1 MKKLI
6 SLLVLLAFT
15 LNTVKATHLMG
26 GEITWECIKS
36 GNKKGAYVF
45 SVKVYR
51 DCQGIPVSTGMS
63 LDVHNV
69 PGIST
74 IPLSYIGAND
84 ISPSCNTVN
93 GPNLPFSCGGI
104 NIGQAGSGNGAV
116 EEHTYRSDTIE
127 ISGIPDANGWHFTWS
142 SCCRNAAISNG
153 MANEGFTLRA
163 VMYSYIDSLGQ
174 VFPSNNEC
182 YDSSPKFFEKPRTI
196 LEVGNG
202 YDPLAFSNGFTY
214 SHNAFD
220 EEQDSISYTWG
231 QPLDDLGYNYL
242 NPNSTALFFSAPYS
256 YLNPINGI
264 LMNNQTGRTWYPANQ
279 QGNFV
284 TCTKVSAFKCG
295 QLVSEVFREIQV
307 VLIPPICNL
316 GDTTNGNVGANT
328 LCNVR
333 PSVQPPFF
341 YPSTPA
347 PYQWDTLVHCGDTVK
362 FDFNAIDNDVYPNG
376 SQQDLLFE
384 VSGGQFYDYF
394 NNIPCQNPPCA
405 TFNEIGT
412 GATPPFITSGGSGS
426 GEFEWITS
434 CNHVVNTCGSD
445 LQPTVYTFVI
455 KVSDD
460 FCPAPAIE
468 NTSQVI
474 SITVYPP
481 CGSSLKTNASVL
493 PESYCGVGDGSIS
506 VNPNGGF
513 APYTSYYFDMNGLP
527 VNPNALSS
535 GDYQIRITDVSLCE
549 IIDTVT
555 VAGPVPTYINN
566 SYSICNGDSVVVGA
580 NNYFLSGSYADTLIN
595 INGCDSI
602 INTSIIVNMNS
613 TSSVSFIICDTSYL
627 WNGINYILSG
637 TYNNISAS
645 SSGCDSIA
653 TLVLVINS
661 PSSITSFV
669 TECDSFFWNG
679 LVYTISGAYTSTYTN
694 TLGCDSIHN
703 LNLTIN
709 NSSITIN
716 NQNLCFGSSY
726 IVNGNTYSSSGIYVD
741 TLTSSSGCDSIV
753 TTYLNIGND
762 INIMSNISQ
771 VSCNGYS
778 DGSINITTSGGN
790 SPYSYLWSD
799 GSTTSTINNLY
810 TGLYSV
816 AVTDTDN
823 CSSIASITIIEPIL
837 LAPTLASNSSTLIG
851 NSNGGTIPYTF
862 EFWGPNGFV
871 ASSSNNLGT
880 SFSIN
885 PLISGIYTFIVVDAN
900 GCADSSSII
909 YSGNFT
915 PLVTV
920 SLSNNWC
927 DSLADLTIEVS
938 QDSGEVDMSTALFE
952 SNGGSFDIASMSV
965 GDTIGTS
972 NIIAGGGSLNINAFL
987 IVSVI
992 VSNTEIII
1000 QSSSVIIGNLGSFTI
1015 TNLSL
1020 GGVSIFTETIPDGN
1034 NYTSG
1039 NMNSVTFNNVFIN
1052 PCVSPVFTSTITS
1065 ELGDTDIQN
1074 FNFIISENNE
1084 INSNFNI
1091 YPNPV
1096 LSTLNIQFDINSSDF
1111 SVIIYDLSGKV
1122 IFSEYNFS
1130 EYNFSKLSNVTLDV
1144 SHLSSGMYL
1153 IAVSLQGKINSRT
1166 FYKK

>member
-6 SLLVLLAFT
+6 LVVVLLVFT
-15 LNTVKATHLMG
+15 FNTVKASHLMG

-36 GNKKGAYVF
+36 GSKKGAYVF

-51 DCQGIPVSTGMS
+51 DCQGVAISTSMS
-63 LDVHNV
+63 LDVHNI

-84 ISPSCNTVN
+84 ISPSCNTVS
-93 GPNLPFSCGGI
+93 GPNVQFSCGGV
-104 NIGQAGSGNGAV
+104 NIPNSGSGNGAV

-142 SCCRNAAISNG
+142 SCCRNLAITNLTNAALN
-153 MANEGFTLRA
+153 NTGFTLRA

-231 QPLDDLGYNYL
+231 QPLDDLGYDYL

-256 YLNPINGI
+256 YLNPIDSI
-264 LMNNQTGRTWYPANQ
+264 EMNSLTGRTWYPANQ

-307 VLIPPICNL
+307 VLIAATCNL
-316 GDTTNGNVGANT
+316 GDTTNGNIGADT

-333 PSVQPPFF
+333 PLVQPPFF
-341 YPSTPA
+341 YPASASTSP
-347 PYQWDTLVHCGDTVK
+347 WDTLVHCGDTVK
-362 FDFNAIDNDVYPNG
+362 FDFNATDNDIYPNG

-384 VSGGQFYDYF
+384 VSGGQFYDYL

-412 GATPPFITSGGSGS
+412 GSTPPFITSGGSGS

-434 CNHVVNTCGSD
+434 CNHVVNTCGAD

-566 SYSICNGDSVVVGA
+566 SYFICNGDSVVVGA

-637 TYNNISAS
+637 TYNNISTS

-661 PSSITSFV
+661 PSSSTSFV

-709 NSSITIN
+709 NSSITTN

-790 SPYSYLWSD
+790 SPYSYLWSN
-799 GSTTSTINNLY
+799 GSITSTINNLY
-810 TGLYSV
+810 TGVYSV

-972 NIIAGGGSLNINAFL
+972 NIIAGGGSVNINAFL

-1111 SVIIYDLSGKV
+1111 TVIIYDISGKV
-1122 IFSEYNFS
+1122 IFS

>member
-6 SLLVLLAFT
+6 LVLVLLAFSF
-15 LNTVKATHLMG
+15 NTVKASHLMG

-51 DCQGIPVSTGMS
+51 DCQGVAISTSMS
-63 LDVHNV
+63 LNAHNV

-84 ISPSCNTVN
+84 ISPSCNSVN
-93 GPNLPFSCGGI
+93 GPNTQFSCGG
-104 NIGQAGSGNGAV
+104 NNTGQAGSGNGAV

-142 SCCRNAAISNG
+142 SCCRNLAITNLTNAALN
-153 MANEGFTLRA
+153 NTGFTLRA

-174 VFPSNNEC
+174 VLPSNNEC

-202 YDPLAFSNGFTY
+202 YDPLASSNGFTY

-231 QPLDDLGYNYL
+231 QPLDDLGYDYL
-242 NPNSTALFFSAPYS
+242 NPNSTALSFSAPYS
-256 YLNPINGI
+256 YLNPINAI
-264 LMNNQTGRTWYPANQ
+264 LMNSQTGRTWYPANQ

-307 VLIPPICNL
+307 VLIPPTCNL
-316 GDTTNGNVGANT
+316 GDTTSGNVGANT

-341 YPSTPA
+341 YPSMPA

-362 FDFNAIDNDVYPNG
+362 FDFNANDNDVYPNG

-384 VSGGQFYDYF
+384 VSGGQFYDYL

-481 CGSSLKTNASVL
+481 CGSNLKANASVL

-513 APYTSYYFDMNGLP
+513 PPYTSYYFDMNGLP

-549 IIDTVT
+549 IIDTIT
-555 VAGPVPTYINN
+555 VPGPVPVSVN
-566 SYSICNGDSVVVGA
+566 SNQTICNGDSIIVGG
-580 NNYFLSGSYADTLIN
+580 NIYFISGAYADTLTT

-602 INTSIIVNMNS
+602 INTSLIVNMS
-613 TSSVSFIICDTSYL
+613 SSSSVSFITCDTSYL
-627 WNGINYILSG
+627 WNG
-637 TYNNISAS
+637 
-645 SSGCDSIA
+645 
-653 TLVLVINS
+653 
-661 PSSITSFV
+661 
-669 TECDSFFWNG
+669 
-679 LVYTISGAYTSTYTN
+679 LVYTTSGVYTSTYTN

-726 IVNGNTYSSSGIYVD
+726 IMNGNTYSSSGIYVD
-741 TLTSSSGCDSIV
+741 TLTNTSGCDSIV
-753 TTYLNIGND
+753 TTNLNIGTD
-762 INIMSNISQ
+762 MNIMSNISQ

-778 DGSINITTSGGN
+778 DGSINITISGGN

-799 GSTTSTINNLY
+799 GSVISTINNLY
-810 TGLYSV
+810 AGVYSV

-823 CSSIASITIIEPIL
+823 CSSIDSITIIEPIL
-837 LAPTLASNSSTLIG
+837 LAPTLVSSSSTLIG
-851 NSNGGTIPYTF
+851 NSNGGTIPYIF

-900 GCADSSSII
+900 GCTDSSSII
-909 YSGNFT
+909 YSANFT

-927 DSLADLTIEVS
+927 DSLADLSIQVS

-972 NIIAGGGSLNINAFL
+972 SIIAGGGSININAYL

-992 VSNTEIII
+992 VSNSEIII
-1000 QSSSVIIGNLGSFTI
+1000 QNTSVVNGNLGSFTI
-1015 TNLSL
+1015 TNLPL
-1020 GGVSIFTETIPDGN
+1020 GGISIFTQTIPDGN

-1052 PCVSPVFTSTITS
+1052 PCFSSVFTSTITS
-1065 ELGDTDIQN
+1065 ELGDIDLQN

-1084 INSNFNI
+1084 IFSNFNI

-1096 LSTLNIQFDINSSDF
+1096 LSTLNIQLDKNSSDF
-1111 SVIIYDLSGKV
+1111 SVIIYDISGKV

-1130 EYNFSKLSNVTLDV
+1130 KLNNATIDV

-1153 IAVSLQGKINSRT
+1153 ISVSFQGKINSRT

>member
-6 SLLVLLAFT
+6 LVLVLAFNI
-15 LNTVKATHLMG
+15 NTVKASHLMG

-74 IPLSYIGAND
+74 ITLSYIGAND

-93 GPNLPFSCGGI
+93 GPNTQFSCGGI
-104 NIGQAGSGNGAV
+104 NIGQAGNGNGAV

-231 QPLDDLGYNYL
+231 QPLDNLGYNYL

-481 CGSSLKTNASVL
+481 CGSSLKINASVL
-493 PESYCGVGDGSIS
+493 PESYCGFGDGSIS

-513 APYTSYYFDMNGLP
+513 PPYISYYFDMNGLP
-527 VNPNALSS
+527 VNPNALSF
-535 GDYQIRITDVSLCE
+535 GDYQLRITDVSLCE
-549 IIDTVT
+549 IIDTIT
-555 VAGPVPTYINN
+555 VSGPVPNTSYNN
-566 SYSICNGDSVVVGA
+566 YSICNGDSYVVGP
-580 NNYFLSGSYADTLIN
+580 NSYFLSGTYTDTLTT

-602 INTSIIVNMNS
+602 INTNLIVNSSS
-613 TSSVSFIICDTSYL
+613 TSSVSVITCDSSYL
-627 WNGINYILSG
+627 WNGINYISSG
-637 TYNNISAS
+637 TYNHVSPN

-653 TLVLVINS
+653 SLVLVINS
-661 PSSITSFV
+661 TSSTTSFV
-669 TECDSFFWNG
+669 TECDSYIWNG
-679 LVYTISGAYTSTYTN
+679 LVYTTSGVYTSTYTN
-694 TLGCDSIHN
+694 LLGCDSIHN
-703 LNLTIN
+703 LNLTIT
-709 NSSITIN
+709 NSSIIPN
-716 NQNLCFGSSY
+716 NQNLCFGGYY
-726 IVNGNTYSSSGIYVD
+726 IVNSNTYFTSGIYID
-741 TLTSSSGCDSIV
+741 TLTNSSGCDSIV
-753 TTYLNIGND
+753 TTNLNIGTD

-771 VSCNGYS
+771 VSCNGYI
-778 DGSINITTSGGN
+778 DGGVNITTNGGN
-790 SPYSYLWSD
+790 SPYSYLWSN
-799 GSTTSTINNLY
+799 GSITNTINNVVA
-810 TGLYSV
+810 GVYSV
-816 AVTDTDN
+816 TVTDSIN
-823 CSSIASITIIEPIL
+823 CSSIDSITIIEPIL
-837 LAPTLASNSSTLIG
+837 LAPTLTSNSSALIG
-851 NSNGGTIPYTF
+851 NSNGGTMPYTF
-862 EFWGPNGFV
+862 EYWGPNGFV
-871 ASSSNNLGT
+871 ASSSNNFGT

-885 PLISGIYTFIVVDAN
+885 PITSGLYTFIVVDAN

-909 YSGNFT
+909 YSANFT
-915 PLVTV
+915 PLVNV
-920 SLSNNWC
+920 LLSNNWC
-927 DSLADLTIEVS
+927 DSIADLTIEVS

-952 SNGGSFDIASMSV
+952 SNGGSFNIASMSV

-972 NIIAGGGSLNINAFL
+972 NIIAGGGSININAYL

-992 VSNTEIII
+992 VSNSEVII
-1000 QSSSVIIGNLGSFTI
+1000 QNTSVVNGNLGSFTI
-1015 TNLSL
+1015 TNLPL
-1020 GGVSIFTETIPDGN
+1020 GGISVFTQTIPDGN

-1052 PCVSPVFTSTITS
+1052 PCFSPVFTSTITS
-1065 ELGDTDIQN
+1065 ELGDIDLQN

-1084 INSNFNI
+1084 IFSNFNI

-1096 LSTLNIQFDINSSDF
+1096 LSILNIQLDKNSSDF
-1111 SVIIYDLSGKV
+1111 SVIIYDVSGKV

-1130 EYNFSKLSNVTLDV
+1130 KLNNATIDV

-1153 IAVSLQGKINSRT
+1153 IAVSLQGKIDSRT

>member
-6 SLLVLLAFT
+6 LVLALLVFT
-15 LNTVKATHLMG
+15 FNTAKATHLMG

-36 GNKKGAYVF
+36 GPDAGKYIFN
-45 SVKVYR
+45 VKVYR
-51 DCQGIPVSTGMS
+51 DCLGIPINTMMS
-63 LDVHNV
+63 LDAHNV
-69 PGIST
+69 PGIT
-74 IPLSYIGAND
+74 FIPLSYIGAND

-93 GPNLPFSCGGI
+93 GPNVPFSCGGV
-104 NIGQAGSGNGAV
+104 NTQTGNLIGAV
-116 EEHTYRSDTIE
+116 EEHIYRSAPIA
-127 ISGIPDANGWHFTWS
+127 ISGTPDANGWHFTWS

-163 VMYSYIDSLGQ
+163 VMYSFIDSSGQ
-174 VFPSNNEC
+174 VLPRNNEC
-182 YDSSPKFFEKPRTI
+182 YDSSPTFFEKPRTI

-231 QPLDDLGYNYL
+231 QPLSDIGYDYL
-242 NPNSTALFFSAPYS
+242 NPNSTALFFSGTYS
-256 YLNPINGI
+256 YLNPIDSI
-264 LMNNQTGRTWYPANQ
+264 EMNSQTGRTWYPANQ

-307 VLIPPICNL
+307 VLVPPICNL
-316 GDTTNGNVGANT
+316 GDTTNGNIGADT

-341 YPSTPA
+341 YPSTTD

-362 FDFNAIDNDVYPNG
+362 FDFNAIDNDIYPNG

-412 GATPPFITSGGSGS
+412 GSTPPFITSGGSGS

-434 CNHVVNTCGSD
+434 CNHVVNTCGAD

-493 PESYCGVGDGSIS
+493 PESYCGFWDGSIS

-637 TYNNISAS
+637 TYNNISTS

-661 PSSITSFV
+661 PSSSTSFV

-790 SPYSYLWSD
+790 SPYSYLWSN
-799 GSTTSTINNLY
+799 GSITSTINNLY
-810 TGLYSV
+810 TGVYSV

>member
-307 VLIPPICNL
+307 VLIPPTCNL

-341 YPSTPA
+341 YPSTPD

-405 TFNEIGT
+405 TFNEIGS

-481 CGSSLKTNASVL
+481 CGSSLKINASVL
-493 PESYCGVGDGSIS
+493 PESYCGFGDGSIS

-513 APYTSYYFDMNGLP
+513 PPYISYYFDMNGLP
-527 VNPNALSS
+527 VNPNALSF
-535 GDYQIRITDVSLCE
+535 GDYQLRITDVSLCE
-549 IIDTVT
+549 IIDTIT
-555 VAGPVPTYINN
+555 VSGPVPNTSYNN
-566 SYSICNGDSVVVGA
+566 YSICNGDSYVVGP
-580 NNYFLSGSYADTLIN
+580 NSYFLSGTYTDTLTT

-602 INTSIIVNMNS
+602 INTNLIVNSSS
-613 TSSVSFIICDTSYL
+613 TSSVSVITCDSSYL
-627 WNGINYILSG
+627 WNGINYISSG
-637 TYNNISAS
+637 TYNHVSPN

-653 TLVLVINS
+653 SLVLVINS
-661 PSSITSFV
+661 TSSTTSFV
-669 TECDSFFWNG
+669 TECDSYIWNG
-679 LVYTISGAYTSTYTN
+679 LVYTTSGVYTSTYTN
-694 TLGCDSIHN
+694 LLGCDSIHN
-703 LNLTIN
+703 LNLTIT
-709 NSSITIN
+709 NSSIIPN
-716 NQNLCFGSSY
+716 NQNLCFGGSY
-726 IVNGNTYSSSGIYVD
+726 IVNSNTYSTSGIYID
-741 TLTSSSGCDSIV
+741 TLTNSSGCDSIV
-753 TTYLNIGND
+753 TTNLNIGTD

-771 VSCNGYS
+771 VSCNGYI
-778 DGSINITTSGGN
+778 DGGINVTANGGN
-790 SPYSYLWSD
+790 SPYTYLWSN
-799 GSTTSTINNLY
+799 GSITNTINNVVA
-810 TGLYSV
+810 GVYSV
-816 AVTDTDN
+816 TVTDSIN
-823 CSSIASITIIEPIL
+823 CSSIDSITIIEPIL
-837 LAPTLASNSSTLIG
+837 LAPTLTSNSSALIG
-851 NSNGGTIPYTF
+851 NSNGGTMPYTF
-862 EFWGPNGFV
+862 EYWGPNGFV
-871 ASSSNNLGT
+871 ASSSNNFGT

-885 PLISGIYTFIVVDAN
+885 PITSGLYTFIVVDAN

-909 YSGNFT
+909 YSANFT
-915 PLVTV
+915 PLVNV
-920 SLSNNWC
+920 LLSNNWC
-927 DSLADLTIEVS
+927 DSIADLTIEVS

-952 SNGGSFDIASMSV
+952 SNGGSFNIASMSV

-972 NIIAGGGSLNINAFL
+972 NIIAGGGSININAYL

-992 VSNTEIII
+992 VSNSEIII
-1000 QSSSVIIGNLGSFTI
+1000 QNTSVVNGNLGSFTI
-1015 TNLSL
+1015 TNLPL
-1020 GGVSIFTETIPDGN
+1020 GGISVFTQTIPDGN

-1052 PCVSPVFTSTITS
+1052 PCFSPVFTSTITS
-1065 ELGDTDIQN
+1065 ELGDIDLQN

-1084 INSNFNI
+1084 IFSNFNI

-1096 LSTLNIQFDINSSDF
+1096 LSILNIQLDKNSSDF
-1111 SVIIYDLSGKV
+1111 SVIIYDVSGKV

-1130 EYNFSKLSNVTLDV
+1130 KLNNATIDV

-1153 IAVSLQGKINSRT
+1153 IAVSLQGKIDSRT

>member
-6 SLLVLLAFT
+6 SVLVLLAFT
-15 LNTVKATHLMG
+15 LNTVKASHLMG

-51 DCQGIPVSTGMS
+51 DCQGIAISTSMS
-63 LDVHNV
+63 LDVHNI

-84 ISPSCNTVN
+84 ISPSCNTVDGSN
-93 GPNLPFSCGGI
+93 MQFSCGGI
-104 NIGQAGSGNGAV
+104 NSPNSGSGNGAV

-163 VMYSYIDSLGQ
+163 VMYSYVDSLGQ
-174 VFPSNNEC
+174 VFPANNEC

-231 QPLDDLGYNYL
+231 QPLDDLGYDYL

-256 YLNPINGI
+256 YLNPIDSI
-264 LMNNQTGRTWYPANQ
+264 EMNSLTGRTWYPANQ

-284 TCTKVSAFKCG
+284 TCTNVSAFKCG

-307 VLIPPICNL
+307 VLIPPTCNL
-316 GDTTNGNVGANT
+316 GDTTNGNVGADT

-333 PSVQPPFF
+333 PLVQPPFF
-341 YPSTPA
+341 YPANSATSP
-347 PYQWDTLVHCGDTVK
+347 WDTLVHCGDTVK
-362 FDFNAIDNDVYPNG
+362 FDFNANDNDVYPNG

-434 CNHVVNTCGSD
+434 CNHVLNTCGND
-445 LQPTVYTFVI
+445 LKPTVYTFVI

-474 SITVYPP
+474 SITVYPA
-481 CGSSLKTNASVL
+481 CGSSLKANEVVT
-493 PESYCGVGDGSIS
+493 PESSCGVGDGSIS

-513 APYTSYYFDMNGLP
+513 APYVSYFFDMNGIP
-527 VNPNALSS
+527 VNPNALSA
-535 GDYQIRITDVSLCE
+535 GDYQIRITDISLCE
-549 IIDTVT
+549 TIDTVT
-555 VAGPVPTYINN
+555 VSGPVPVSVNRNQT
-566 SYSICNGDSVVVGA
+566 ICNGDSIIVGG
-580 NNYFLSGSYADTLIN
+580 NIYSTSGTYADTLTT

-602 INTSIIVNMNS
+602 INTSLIVNMS
-613 TSSVSFIICDTSYL
+613 SSSSVSFITCDTSYL
-627 WNGINYILSG
+627 
-637 TYNNISAS
+637 
-645 SSGCDSIA
+645 
-653 TLVLVINS
+653 
-661 PSSITSFV
+661 
-669 TECDSFFWNG
+669 WNG

-741 TLTSSSGCDSIV
+741 TLTNSSGCDSIV
-753 TTYLNIGND
+753 TTNLNIGTD
-762 INIMSNISQ
+762 MNIMSNISQ

-799 GSTTSTINNLY
+799 GSIISTINNLY
-810 TGLYSV
+810 AGVYSV

-823 CSSIASITIIEPIL
+823 CSSIDSITIIEPIL
-837 LAPTLASNSSTLIG
+837 LAPTLVSNSSTLIG
-851 NSNGGTIPYTF
+851 NSNGGTIPYIF

-900 GCADSSSII
+900 GCTDSSSII
-909 YSGNFT
+909 YSANFT

-927 DSLADLTIEVS
+927 DSLADLSIQVS

-972 NIIAGGGSLNINAFL
+972 SIIAGGGSININAYL

-992 VSNTEIII
+992 VSNSEIII
-1000 QSSSVIIGNLGSFTI
+1000 QNTSVVNGNLGSFTI
-1015 TNLSL
+1015 TNLPL
-1020 GGVSIFTETIPDGN
+1020 GGISIFTQTIPDGN

-1052 PCVSPVFTSTITS
+1052 PCFSPVFTSTITS
-1065 ELGDTDIQN
+1065 ELGDIDLQN

-1084 INSNFNI
+1084 IFSNFNI

-1096 LSTLNIQFDINSSDF
+1096 LSTLNIQLDKNSSDF
-1111 SVIIYDLSGKV
+1111 SVIIYDISGKV

-1130 EYNFSKLSNVTLDV
+1130 KLNNATIDV

-1153 IAVSLQGKINSRT
+1153 ISVSLQGKINSRT

>member
-6 SLLVLLAFT
+6 LVLVLAFNI
-15 LNTVKATHLMG
+15 NTVKASHLMG

-93 GPNLPFSCGGI
+93 GPNTQFSCGGI

-231 QPLDDLGYNYL
+231 QPLDNLGYNYL

-307 VLIPPICNL
+307 VLISPTCNL

-341 YPSTPA
+341 YPSTPD

-405 TFNEIGT
+405 TFNEIGS

-481 CGSSLKTNASVL
+481 CGSSLKINASVL
-493 PESYCGVGDGSIS
+493 PESYCGFGDGSIS

-513 APYTSYYFDMNGLP
+513 PPYISYYFDMNGLP

-549 IIDTVT
+549 IIDTIT
-555 VAGPVPTYINN
+555 VSGPVPNTSYNN
-566 SYSICNGDSVVVGA
+566 YSICNGDSYAVGL
-580 NNYFLSGSYADTLIN
+580 NSYFLSGTYTDTLTT

-602 INTSIIVNMNS
+602 INTNLIINPIS
-613 TSSVSFIICDTSYL
+613 TSSVSVITCDSSYL
-627 WNGINYILSG
+627 WNGINYISSG
-637 TYNNISAS
+637 TYNHVSPN

-653 TLVLVINS
+653 SLVLVINS
-661 PSSITSFV
+661 TSSTTSFV
-669 TECDSFFWNG
+669 TECDSYIWNG
-679 LVYTISGAYTSTYTN
+679 LVYTTSGVYTSTYTN
-694 TLGCDSIHN
+694 LLGCDSVHN
-703 LNLTIN
+703 LNLTIT
-709 NSSITIN
+709 NSSITPN
-716 NQNLCFGSSY
+716 NQNLCFGGSY
-726 IVNGNTYSSSGIYVD
+726 IVNSNTYSTSGIYID
-741 TLTSSSGCDSIV
+741 TLTNSSGCDSIV
-753 TTYLNIGND
+753 TTNLNIGTA

-771 VSCNGYS
+771 VSCNGYI
-778 DGSINITTSGGN
+778 DGGVNITINGGN
-790 SPYSYLWSD
+790 SPYSYLWSN
-799 GSTTSTINNLY
+799 GSITNTINNVVA
-810 TGLYSV
+810 GVYSV
-816 AVTDTDN
+816 TVTDSNN
-823 CSSIASITIIEPIL
+823 CSSIDSITIIEPIL
-837 LAPTLASNSSTLIG
+837 LTPVLTSNSSTLIG
-851 NSNGGTIPYTF
+851 NSNGGTMPYIF
-862 EFWGPNGFV
+862 EYWGPNGFV
-871 ASSSNNLGT
+871 ASSSNNFGT

-885 PLISGIYTFIVVDAN
+885 PIISGLYTFIVVDDN
-900 GCADSSSII
+900 GCTDSSSII
-909 YSGNFT
+909 YSANFT

-927 DSLADLTIEVS
+927 DSIADLTIEVS

-952 SNGGSFDIASMSV
+952 SNGGSFDIASMNV

-972 NIIAGGGSLNINAFL
+972 NIIAGGGSVNVNAYL

-992 VSNTEIII
+992 VSNSEIII
-1000 QSSSVIIGNLGSFTI
+1000 QNTSVVNGNLGSFTI
-1015 TNLSL
+1015 TNLPF
-1020 GGVSIFTETIPDGN
+1020 GGISVFTQTIPDGN

-1052 PCVSPVFTSTITS
+1052 PCFSPFFTSTITS
-1065 ELGDTDIQN
+1065 ELGDIDLQN

-1084 INSNFNI
+1084 IFSNFNI

-1096 LSTLNIQFDINSSDF
+1096 LSILNIQLDKNSSDF
-1111 SVIIYDLSGKV
+1111 SVIIYDVSGKV

-1130 EYNFSKLSNVTLDV
+1130 KLNNATIDV

-1153 IAVSLQGKINSRT
+1153 IAVSFQGKIGSRT

>member
-1 MKKLI
+1 
-6 SLLVLLAFT
+6 
-15 LNTVKATHLMG
+15 MG

-51 DCQGIPVSTGMS
+51 DCQGVAISTSMS
-63 LDVHNV
+63 LNAHNV

-84 ISPSCNTVN
+84 ISPSCNSVN
-93 GPNLPFSCGGI
+93 GPNTQFSCGG
-104 NIGQAGSGNGAV
+104 NNTGQAGSGNGAV

-142 SCCRNAAISNG
+142 SCCRNLAITNLTNAALN
-153 MANEGFTLRA
+153 NTGFTLRA

-174 VFPSNNEC
+174 VLPSNNEC

-202 YDPLAFSNGFTY
+202 YDPLASSNGFTY

-231 QPLDDLGYNYL
+231 QPLDDLGYDYL
-242 NPNSTALFFSAPYS
+242 NPNSTALSFSAPYS
-256 YLNPINGI
+256 YLNPINAI

-307 VLIPPICNL
+307 VLIPPTCNL
-316 GDTTNGNVGANT
+316 GDTTSGNVGANT

-341 YPSTPA
+341 YPSMPA

-362 FDFNAIDNDVYPNG
+362 FDFNANDNDVYPNG

-384 VSGGQFYDYF
+384 VSGGQFYDYL

-481 CGSSLKTNASVL
+481 CGSNLKANASVL

-513 APYTSYYFDMNGLP
+513 PPYTSYYFDMNGLP

-549 IIDTVT
+549 IIDTIT
-555 VAGPVPTYINN
+555 VPGPVPVSVN
-566 SYSICNGDSVVVGA
+566 SNQTICIGDSIIVGG
-580 NNYFLSGSYADTLIN
+580 NIYFISGAYADTLTT

-602 INTSIIVNMNS
+602 INTSLIVNMS
-613 TSSVSFIICDTSYL
+613 SSSSVSFITCDTSYL
-627 WNGINYILSG
+627 WNG
-637 TYNNISAS
+637 
-645 SSGCDSIA
+645 
-653 TLVLVINS
+653 
-661 PSSITSFV
+661 
-669 TECDSFFWNG
+669 
-679 LVYTISGAYTSTYTN
+679 LVYTTSGVYTSTYTN

-726 IVNGNTYSSSGIYVD
+726 IMNGNTYSSSGIYVD
-741 TLTSSSGCDSIV
+741 TLTNTSGCDSIV
-753 TTYLNIGND
+753 TTNLNIGTD
-762 INIMSNISQ
+762 MNIMSNISQ

-778 DGSINITTSGGN
+778 DGSINITISGGN

-799 GSTTSTINNLY
+799 GSVISTINNLY
-810 TGLYSV
+810 AGVYSV

-823 CSSIASITIIEPIL
+823 CSSIDSITIIEPIL
-837 LAPTLASNSSTLIG
+837 LAPTLISSSSTLIG
-851 NSNGGTIPYTF
+851 NSNGGTIPYIF

-900 GCADSSSII
+900 GCTDSSSII
-909 YSGNFT
+909 YSANFT

-927 DSLADLTIEVS
+927 DSLADLSIQVS

-972 NIIAGGGSLNINAFL
+972 SIIAGGGSININAYL

-992 VSNTEIII
+992 VSNSEIII
-1000 QSSSVIIGNLGSFTI
+1000 QNTSVVNGNLGSFTI
-1015 TNLSL
+1015 TNLPL
-1020 GGVSIFTETIPDGN
+1020 GGISIFTQTIPDGN

-1052 PCVSPVFTSTITS
+1052 PCFSSVFTSTITS
-1065 ELGDTDIQN
+1065 ELGDIDLQN

-1084 INSNFNI
+1084 IFSNFNI

-1096 LSTLNIQFDINSSDF
+1096 LSTLNIQLDKNSSDF
-1111 SVIIYDLSGKV
+1111 SVIIYDISGKV

-1130 EYNFSKLSNVTLDV
+1130 KLNNATIDV

-1153 IAVSLQGKINSRT
+1153 ISVSLQGKINSRT

>member
-6 SLLVLLAFT
+6 LVLVLLAFSF
-15 LNTVKATHLMG
+15 NTVKASHLMG

-51 DCQGIPVSTGMS
+51 DCQGIAISTSMS
-63 LDVHNV
+63 LDAHNV

-84 ISPSCNTVN
+84 ISPSCNSVN
-93 GPNLPFSCGGI
+93 GPNTQFSCGGI

-142 SCCRNAAISNG
+142 SCCRNLAITNLANAALN
-153 MANEGFTLRA
+153 NTGFTLRA

-174 VFPSNNEC
+174 VLPSNNEC

-202 YDPLAFSNGFTY
+202 YDPLASSNGFTY

-231 QPLDDLGYNYL
+231 QPLDDLGYDYL
-242 NPNSTALFFSAPYS
+242 NPNSTALSFSAPYS
-256 YLNPINGI
+256 YLNPINAI

-307 VLIPPICNL
+307 VLIPPTCNL
-316 GDTTNGNVGANT
+316 GDTTSGNVGANT

-341 YPSTPA
+341 YPSMPA

-362 FDFNAIDNDVYPNG
+362 FDFNANDNDVYPNG

-384 VSGGQFYDYF
+384 VSGGQFYDYL

-481 CGSSLKTNASVL
+481 CGSNLKANASVL

-513 APYTSYYFDMNGLP
+513 PPYTSYYFDMNGLP

-549 IIDTVT
+549 IIDTIT
-555 VAGPVPTYINN
+555 VPGPVPVSVN
-566 SYSICNGDSVVVGA
+566 SNQTICNGDSIIVGG
-580 NNYFLSGSYADTLIN
+580 NIYFISGAYADTLTT

-602 INTSIIVNMNS
+602 INTSLIVNMS
-613 TSSVSFIICDTSYL
+613 SSSSVSFITCDTSYL
-627 WNGINYILSG
+627 
-637 TYNNISAS
+637 
-645 SSGCDSIA
+645 
-653 TLVLVINS
+653 
-661 PSSITSFV
+661 
-669 TECDSFFWNG
+669 WNG

-726 IVNGNTYSSSGIYVD
+726 IVNGNTYSLSGIYVD
-741 TLTSSSGCDSIV
+741 TLTNSSGCDSIV
-753 TTYLNIGND
+753 TTNLNIGTD
-762 INIMSNISQ
+762 MNIMSNISQ

-799 GSTTSTINNLY
+799 GSIISTINNLY
-810 TGLYSV
+810 AGVYSV

-823 CSSIASITIIEPIL
+823 CSSIDSITIIEPIL
-837 LAPTLASNSSTLIG
+837 LAPTLVSNSSTLIG
-851 NSNGGTIPYTF
+851 NSNGGTIPYIF

-900 GCADSSSII
+900 GCTDSSSII
-909 YSGNFT
+909 YSANFT

-927 DSLADLTIEVS
+927 DSLADLSIQVS

-972 NIIAGGGSLNINAFL
+972 SIIAGGGSININAYL

-992 VSNTEIII
+992 VSNSEIII
-1000 QSSSVIIGNLGSFTI
+1000 QNTSVVNGNLGSFTI
-1015 TNLSL
+1015 TNLPL
-1020 GGVSIFTETIPDGN
+1020 GGISIFTQTIPDGN

-1052 PCVSPVFTSTITS
+1052 PCFSPVFTSTITS
-1065 ELGDTDIQN
+1065 ELGDIDLQN

-1084 INSNFNI
+1084 IFSNFNI

-1096 LSTLNIQFDINSSDF
+1096 LSTLNIQLDKNSSDF
-1111 SVIIYDLSGKV
+1111 SVIIYDISGKV
-1122 IFSEYNFS
+1122 IFSEYNFL
-1130 EYNFSKLSNVTLDV
+1130 KLNNATIDV

-1153 IAVSLQGKINSRT
+1153 ISVSLQGKINSRT

>member
-6 SLLVLLAFT
+6 LVLVLAFNI
-15 LNTVKATHLMG
+15 NTVMASHLMG

-93 GPNLPFSCGGI
+93 GPNTQFSCGGI

-231 QPLDDLGYNYL
+231 QPLNDLGYNYL

-307 VLIPPICNL
+307 VLIPPTCNL

-481 CGSSLKTNASVL
+481 CGSSLKINATVL
-493 PESYCGVGDGSIS
+493 PESYCGFGDGSIS

-513 APYTSYYFDMNGLP
+513 PPYTSYYFDMNGLP

-535 GDYQIRITDVSLCE
+535 GDYQLRITDVSLCE
-549 IIDTVT
+549 IIDTIT
-555 VAGPVPTYINN
+555 VSGPIPNTSYNN
-566 SYSICNGDSVVVGA
+566 YSICNGDSYVVGL
-580 NNYFLSGSYADTLIN
+580 NSYFLSGTYTDTLTT

-602 INTSIIVNMNS
+602 INTNLIVNPS
-613 TSSVSFIICDTSYL
+613 SISSVSVITCDSSYL
-627 WNGINYILSG
+627 WNGINYISSG
-637 TYNNISAS
+637 TYNHVSPNSL
-645 SSGCDSIA
+645 GCDSIA
-653 TLVLVINS
+653 SLVLVINS
-661 PSSITSFV
+661 TSSTTSFV
-669 TECDSFFWNG
+669 TECDSYIWNG
-679 LVYTISGAYTSTYTN
+679 LVYTTSGVYASTYTN
-694 TLGCDSIHN
+694 LLGCDSIHN
-703 LNLTIN
+703 LNLTIT
-709 NSSITIN
+709 NSSITPN

-726 IVNGNTYSSSGIYVD
+726 IVNSNTYFTSGIYID
-741 TLTSSSGCDSIV
+741 TLTNSSGCDSIV
-753 TTYLNIGND
+753 TTNLNIGTD

-771 VSCNGYS
+771 VSCNGYI
-778 DGSINITTSGGN
+778 DGGINITANGGN
-790 SPYSYLWSD
+790 SPYTYLWSN
-799 GSTTSTINNLY
+799 GSITNTINNVVA
-810 TGLYSV
+810 GVYSV
-816 AVTDTDN
+816 TVTDSIN
-823 CSSIASITIIEPIL
+823 CSSIDSITIIEPIL
-837 LAPTLASNSSTLIG
+837 LAPILTSNSSALIG

-862 EFWGPNGFV
+862 EYWGPNGFV
-871 ASSSNNLGT
+871 ASSSNNFGT
-880 SFSIN
+880 SFSVN
-885 PLISGIYTFIVVDAN
+885 PIISGLYTFIVVDAN
-900 GCADSSSII
+900 GCTDSSSII
-909 YSGNFT
+909 YSANFT

-927 DSLADLTIEVS
+927 DSIADLTIEVS

-952 SNGGSFDIASMSV
+952 SNGGSFNIASMSV

-972 NIIAGGGSLNINAFL
+972 NIIAGGGSININAYL

-992 VSNTEIII
+992 VSNSEVII
-1000 QSSSVIIGNLGSFTI
+1000 QNTSVVNGNLGSFTI
-1015 TNLSL
+1015 TNLPF
-1020 GGVSIFTETIPDGN
+1020 GGISVFTQTIPDGN

-1052 PCVSPVFTSTITS
+1052 PCFSPVFTSTITS
-1065 ELGDTDIQN
+1065 ELGDIDLQN

-1084 INSNFNI
+1084 IFSNYNI

-1096 LSTLNIQFDINSSDF
+1096 LSTLNIQLDKNSSDF
-1111 SVIIYDLSGKV
+1111 SVIIYDVSGKV

-1130 EYNFSKLSNVTLDV
+1130 KLNNPTIDV

-1153 IAVSLQGKINSRT
+1153 IAVSFQGKIDSRT

>member
-6 SLLVLLAFT
+6 LVVVLLVFT
-15 LNTVKATHLMG
+15 FNTVKASHLMG
-26 GEITWECIKS
+26 GEITWKCIKS
-36 GNKKGAYVF
+36 GDKKGAYVF

-51 DCQGIPVSTGMS
+51 DCQGIAISTSMS
-63 LDVHNV
+63 LDVHNI

-74 IPLSYIGAND
+74 IPLSYVGAND
-84 ISPSCNTVN
+84 ISPSCNTVDGSN
-93 GPNLPFSCGGI
+93 AQFSCGGV
-104 NIGQAGSGNGAV
+104 NSPNSGSGNGAV

-163 VMYSYIDSLGQ
+163 VMYSYVDSLGQ
-174 VFPSNNEC
+174 IFPANNEC
-182 YDSSPKFFEKPRTI
+182 YDSSPMFFEKPRTI

-231 QPLDDLGYNYL
+231 QPLDDLGYDYL
-242 NPNSTALFFSAPYS
+242 NPNSTALLFSAPYS

-264 LMNNQTGRTWYPANQ
+264 IMNNQTGRTWYPANQ

-307 VLIPPICNL
+307 VLIPPTCNL
-316 GDTTNGNVGANT
+316 GDTTNGNIGADT

-333 PSVQPPFF
+333 PLVQPPFF
-341 YPSTPA
+341 YPASASTSP
-347 PYQWDTLVHCGDTVK
+347 WDTLVHCGDTVK
-362 FDFNAIDNDVYPNG
+362 FDFNATDNDIYPNG

-384 VSGGQFYDYF
+384 VSGGQFYDYL

-412 GATPPFITSGGSGS
+412 GSTPPFITSGGSGS

-434 CNHVVNTCGSD
+434 CNHVVNTCGAD

-637 TYNNISAS
+637 TYNNISTS

-661 PSSITSFV
+661 PSSSTSFV

-709 NSSITIN
+709 NSSITTN

-790 SPYSYLWSD
+790 SPYSYLWSN
-799 GSTTSTINNLY
+799 GSITSTINNLY
-810 TGLYSV
+810 TGVYSV

>member
-6 SLLVLLAFT
+6 LVLVLAFNI
-15 LNTVKATHLMG
+15 NTVKASHLMG

-74 IPLSYIGAND
+74 ITLSYIGAND

-93 GPNLPFSCGGI
+93 GPNTQFSCGGI
-104 NIGQAGSGNGAV
+104 NIGQAGNGNGAV

-231 QPLDDLGYNYL
+231 QPLDELGYNYL

-316 GDTTNGNVGANT
+316 GDTTNGNAGANT

-362 FDFNAIDNDVYPNG
+362 FDFNAIDNDIYPNG

-481 CGSSLKTNASVL
+481 CGSSLKINASVL
-493 PESYCGVGDGSIS
+493 PESYCGFGDGSIS

-513 APYTSYYFDMNGLP
+513 PPYISYYFDMNGLP
-527 VNPNALSS
+527 VNPNALSF
-535 GDYQIRITDVSLCE
+535 GDYQLRITDVSLCE
-549 IIDTVT
+549 IIDTIT
-555 VAGPVPTYINN
+555 VSGPVPNTSYNN
-566 SYSICNGDSVVVGA
+566 YSICNGDSYVVGP
-580 NNYFLSGSYADTLIN
+580 NSYFLSGTYTDTLTT

-602 INTSIIVNMNS
+602 INTNLIVNSSS
-613 TSSVSFIICDTSYL
+613 TSSVSVITCDSSYL
-627 WNGINYILSG
+627 WNGINYISSG
-637 TYNNISAS
+637 TYNHVSPN

-653 TLVLVINS
+653 SLVLVINS
-661 PSSITSFV
+661 TSSTTSFV
-669 TECDSFFWNG
+669 TECDSYIWNG
-679 LVYTISGAYTSTYTN
+679 LVYTTSGVYTSTYMN
-694 TLGCDSIHN
+694 LLGCDSIHN
-703 LNLTIN
+703 LNLTIT
-709 NSSITIN
+709 NSSIIPN
-716 NQNLCFGSSY
+716 NQNLCFGGYY
-726 IVNGNTYSSSGIYVD
+726 IVNSNTYSTSGIYID
-741 TLTSSSGCDSIV
+741 TLTNSSGCDSIV
-753 TTYLNIGND
+753 TTNLNIGTD

-771 VSCNGYS
+771 VSCNGYI
-778 DGSINITTSGGN
+778 DGGINVTANGGN
-790 SPYSYLWSD
+790 SPYTYLWSN
-799 GSTTSTINNLY
+799 GSITNTINNVVA
-810 TGLYSV
+810 GVYSV
-816 AVTDTDN
+816 TVTDSIN
-823 CSSIASITIIEPIL
+823 CSSIDSITIIEPIL
-837 LAPTLASNSSTLIG
+837 LAPTLTSNSSALIG

-862 EFWGPNGFV
+862 EYWGPNGFV
-871 ASSSNNLGT
+871 ASSSNNFGT

-885 PLISGIYTFIVVDAN
+885 PITSGLYTFIVVDAN

-909 YSGNFT
+909 YSANFT
-915 PLVTV
+915 PLVNV
-920 SLSNNWC
+920 LLSNNWC
-927 DSLADLTIEVS
+927 DSIADLTIEVS

-952 SNGGSFDIASMSV
+952 SNGGSFNIASMSV

-972 NIIAGGGSLNINAFL
+972 NIIAGGGSININAYL

-992 VSNTEIII
+992 VSNSEVII
-1000 QSSSVIIGNLGSFTI
+1000 QNTSVVNGNLGSFTI
-1015 TNLSL
+1015 TNLPL
-1020 GGVSIFTETIPDGN
+1020 GGISVFTQTIPDGN

-1052 PCVSPVFTSTITS
+1052 PCFSPVFTSTITS
-1065 ELGDTDIQN
+1065 ELGDIDLQN

-1084 INSNFNI
+1084 IFSNFNI

-1096 LSTLNIQFDINSSDF
+1096 LSILNIQLDKNSSDF
-1111 SVIIYDLSGKV
+1111 SVIIYDVSGKV
-1122 IFSEYNFS
+1122 IFSEYS
-1130 EYNFSKLSNVTLDV
+1130 FSKLNNATIDV

-1153 IAVSLQGKINSRT
+1153 IAVSLQGKIDSRT